1 MTDASQKLV
10 DGDGKDRVAELEM
23 RKRSRRSFLVAGI
36 SAAAGITAF
45 NWLRTR
51 PDEGGVPWPLRHV
64 LELNERFSR
73 AYFSGGHLARTFRED
88 LAVMPRENGD
98 VGLNPAFDVHSWSL
112 KVIDEPARKAYEF
125 TLPDIQSLSRVE
137 MVTEL
142 HCIEGWSQVVHWAG
156 ARFSSL
162 IDKIGAD
169 SRYVSLETPNSVYYV
184 GLDIESAAHPQ
195 TLLCYEINGRPLAP
209 EHGAPLRLATPIK
222 YGIKNIKRIGTIHF
236 TNTRPADYWADRG
249 YDWYAGL

>member
-98 VGLNPAFDVHSWSL
+98 VGLNQAFDVHSWSL

-156 ARFSSL
+156 ARFSS
-162 IDKIGAD
+162 
-169 SRYVSLETPNSVYYV
+169 
-184 GLDIESAAHPQ
+184 
-195 TLLCYEINGRPLAP
+195 YEINGRPLAP